1 MALSTLQK
9 KQLVA
14 VTGLGLVGF
23 VIAHLTGNFLIF
35 KGADALNDYAQF
47 LHDLGGIL
55 WAARI
60 GLITMFV
67 IHIALV
73 ANLIINKRKARGS
86 QYAKF
91 DDHAEKSSLSA
102 RLMPMSGAVILVYL
116 IFHLFDFTFTEKN
129 GMLNGIDQGL
139 YGLVVSSFMDPIHST
154 IYIIAMIFLGVHLT
168 HSLQSVFQTFGIVPI
183 HRLPMLRK
191 VSAIIGVGIAAAYSS
206 IPLYVLMNF

>member
-14 VTGLGLVGF
+14 ITGLGLVGF
-23 VIAHLTGNFLIF
+23 VAAHLTGNFLLF
-35 KGADALNDYAQF
+35 KGADAFNDYAQF

-60 GLITMFV
+60 GLIAMFV
-67 IHIALV
+67 VHMGLV

-91 DDHAEKSSLSA
+91 ENHAEKSSLSA
-102 RLMPMSGAVILVYL
+102 RIMPMSGAVILIYL
-116 IFHLFDFTFTEKN
+116 IFHLLDFTFAEKT
-129 GMLNGIDQGL
+129 GVVNGIDQGL
-139 YGLVVSSFMDPIHST
+139 YGLVVTSFMDPVHSI
-154 IYIIAMIFLGVHLT
+154 IYIIAMIFLGMHLT

-191 VSAIIGVGIAAAYSS
+191 VSAVIGVGIAVAYSS
-206 IPLYVLMNF
+206 IPIYVLVNF